1 MFMKSSQ
8 DEAASKAAHSL
19 RTNAPGRSRQ
29 RFRVSTRLVRLV
41 LEVLAGA
48 ERLLGGFEAGGT
60 LRFGE
65 VKTDGCLEVVA
76 E

>member
-1 MFMKSSQ
+1 M
-8 DEAASKAAHSL
+8 
-19 RTNAPGRSRQ
+19 
-29 RFRVSTRLVRLV
+29 STRLVRLG

-65 VKTDGCLEVVA
+65 VKTGSCLEVVA
-76 E
+76 ERTHTCRGQAPLRRSEME

>member
-1 MFMKSSQ
+1 M
-8 DEAASKAAHSL
+8 
-19 RTNAPGRSRQ
+19 
-29 RFRVSTRLVRLV
+29 STRLVRLG

-65 VKTDGCLEVVA
+65 VKTGSGLEVVA
-76 E
+76 ERDTHLQGTGAFEAE